1 MRTTI
6 LKAIEHPGSFSPSL
20 GLTIPTSLNTWPNTA
35 STEPSG
41 QVASRNEVA
50 PLDPKAKSW
59 EEEPTAQR
67 GSGTKSPSTT
77 AERSD
82 RDPVLGPQRHRSGRH
97 SFPQAAV
104 YSHSALEPGQEAPVA
119 LDAFPLP
126 FTQRLPQPCVTA
138 LQLYHNDL
146 FRCIWLPH
154 HR

>member
-35 STEPSG
+35 STESSG

-77 AERSD
+77 AERSA
-82 RDPVLGPQRHRSGRH
+82 RDPVLGPQTEAQVRQTFIPTSRRLLPRRSGAGAGSPCGSARF
-97 SFPQAAV
+97 SSSV
-104 YSHSALEPGQEAPVA
+104 YSAPS
-119 LDAFPLP
+119 
-126 FTQRLPQPCVTA
+126 TA
-138 LQLYHNDL
+138 LCDST
-146 FRCIWLPH
+146 
-154 HR
+154 